1 VNRLSAFYRSSV
13 GKKFIV
19 ALTGIVLLGFIIGHL
34 LGNLQ
39 IFLGP
44 DWINS
49 YAEHLRNLGPLL
61 WLIRAFLLVN
71 VLAHIYF
78 TISLAIDNRRARPD
92 RYAAKHYAKAT
103 FASRYMW
110 LSGLVV
116 LAFIVYHVAH
126 FTLVIADPHLAA
138 LKPDALNRHD
148 VFSMM
153 VYGFRNPIVSG
164 FYVLAMFLLMLHLTH
179 GASSFFQSLG
189 WNDKKLTPKLA
200 RAGRIFAWLIF
211 LGYIA
216 IPIAVLAGVVQPAQP
231 L

>member
-1 VNRLSAFYRSSV
+1 MNRLSAFYRSSV

-19 ALTGIVLLGFIIGHL
+19 ALTGLVLIGFIIGHL

-44 DWINS
+44 DVVNG
-49 YAEHLRNLGPLL
+49 YAQKLRDLGLIL
-61 WLIRAFLLVN
+61 WLVRAFLLVN
-71 VLAHIYF
+71 VIAHIYF
-78 TISLAIDNRRARPD
+78 TISLTIDNRRARPD
-92 RYAAKHYAKAT
+92 AYAEKNYTKAT

-116 LAFIVYHVAH
+116 LAFVLYHLAH
-126 FTLVIADPHLAA
+126 FTFLWVNPEYAGLHDPHG
-138 LKPDALNRHD
+138 RHD

-153 VYGFRNPIVSG
+153 VYGFRNPVVSA
-164 FYVLAMFLLMLHLTH
+164 FYILSMFLLMLHLTH

-189 WNDKKLTPKLA
+189 WNEKTLNPRLA
-200 RAGRIFAWLIF
+200 TGGRVFAWLIF
-211 LGYIA
+211 LGYTS
-216 IPIAVLAGVVQPAQP
+216 IPVAVLAGLVQPAQQ